1 MPFIKMGAP
10 AIDIIDFDYPPWHT
24 DGDTMDKL
32 SASSLEIVGTV
43 ILEVVHKLE
52 RQ

>member
-1 MPFIKMGAP
+1 MPFIKLGVP

-24 DGDTMDKL
+24 DDDTMDKL
-32 SASSLEIVGTV
+32 SARSLEIVGTV
-43 ILEVVHKLE
+43 TLEVVHKLE